1 MSTDGRAFGN
11 GVAARPER
19 ALLLAVD
26 SGDAPWSV
34 EESLDELE
42 ELARTAGAEV
52 VGRMSQRLEHPDP
65 RTYFGRGKLGSAR
78 ELAQDTGADL
88 VIVDDELAPNA
99 QKAVEELVGH
109 RVVDRT
115 LLILDIFAQRAR
127 THEGRVQVELAR
139 LEYLLPRLTR
149 AWTHLE
155 RQVGGIGVRGGP
167 GETQIEIDRRLIRTR
182 ISALKRDIEGIRGH
196 RAAHRTA
203 RERAGIPVV
212 ALVGYTNAGKS
223 TLFNRL
229 TQAGALAE
237 DKLFAT
243 LDPLTRRVVLPG
255 GQEVLLS
262 DTVGFI
268 AKLPT
273 GLVAAFRATLEELES
288 ADLLLHV
295 VDVTSAR
302 VKERTAVVHSV
313 LGELNVDDR
322 PMLTVLNKADR
333 LGRSAPEVE
342 RALPE
347 GRSAESVVV
356 SAALGWNV
364 DELLERIETT
374 LERGFLKLRVRIPYE
389 QTTLVDLFH
398 RKGTIASERHTETGT
413 LISGSLPAR
422 YAAPFRAYAEPA
434 RSSRSVPSEKPSN
447 GSPRAGN
454 SSGASGSSPSAAS
467 SSRAGNS
474 SGRSGSSPSTGSPRR
489 SRSSSSSRAG
499 NSSGSSRSAHP

>member
-1 MSTDGRAFGN
+1 MTTNGRERSDGLAG
-11 GVAARPER
+11 RPER

-26 SGDAPWSV
+26 SGTAPWSV
-34 EESLDELE
+34 DESLDELE

-52 VGRMSQRLEHPDP
+52 IGRLSQRLDHPDP
-65 RTYFGRGKLGSAR
+65 RTYFGRGKLVSAR
-78 ELAQDTGADL
+78 ELALDRHADL
-88 VIVDDELAPNA
+88 VIVDDELAPNT
-99 QKAVEELVGH
+99 QKVVEELLGR

-127 THEGRVQVELAR
+127 THEGRVQVDLAR

-182 ISALKRDIEGIRGH
+182 ISALKRDIESIRGQ

-229 TQAGALAE
+229 TQARALAE

-243 LDPLTRRVVLPG
+243 LDPLTRRLVLPG

-273 GLVAAFRATLEELES
+273 GLVAAFRATLEELEG

-295 VDVTSAR
+295 LDISSPCAA
-302 VKERTAVVHSV
+302 ERTEVVRSV
-313 LGELNVDDR
+313 LEELHVGDR
-322 PMLTVLNKADR
+322 PMLTVMNKADL
-333 LGRSAPEVE
+333 LGDSAEDVE
-342 RALPE
+342 RAVDDT
-347 GRSAESVVV
+347 RAADTVVV
-356 SAALGWNV
+356 SAQRDWNI
-364 DELLERIETT
+364 DELQERIETM
-374 LERGFLKLRVRIPYE
+374 LERGYLRLRVRIPYD
-389 QTTLVDLFH
+389 QTQLVDLFH
-398 RKGTIASERHTETGT
+398 RKGTIATERHTETGT
-413 LISGSLPAR
+413 LITGSLPAR
-422 YAAPFRAYAEPA
+422 YTASFRPYAL
-434 RSSRSVPSEKPSN
+434 R
-447 GSPRAGN
+447 
-454 SSGASGSSPSAAS
+454 
-467 SSRAGNS
+467 
-474 SGRSGSSPSTGSPRR
+474 
-489 SRSSSSSRAG
+489 
-499 NSSGSSRSAHP
+499 